1 MQGFIVYD
9 YAHRADEAYG
19 EISSWLKSGKLHFD
33 EVVHEGIESSPQA
46 LIDVLKGN
54 GIGKHVIRIAGK

>member
-19 EISSWLKSGKLHFD
+19 EISGWLNAGKLHFD

-54 GIGKHVIRIAGK
+54 GIGKHVIKIGDQ